1 MTDRCSL
8 AYNAG
13 EALLLGDCM
22 KATAIIP
29 AYNEATRIESVLSA
43 LASVPLVDEIIV
55 VDDGSQD
62 NTAEVAASYDG
73 ALVARLSHN
82 RGKGWAMH
90 EGVRLAKN
98 ETVVFLDADL
108 VGLTPKHVADLVA
121 PVLSNQADMT
131 VGQFLQGPPC
141 VACWMRFMPA
151 ISGQRAMQVSHF
163 LAVPRLA
170 TSGYGVEV
178 AITRYARKRRLRT
191 DYVPLPKL
199 THVIKEEKLG
209 FLRGLSARG
218 LMYLQMTR
226 SMLTNGY
233 QQLTQTTA
241 ERDQAGR

>member
-1 MTDRCSL
+1 LTDRCSL

-121 PVLSNQADMT
+121 PVL
-131 VGQFLQGPPC
+131 
-141 VACWMRFMPA
+141 
-151 ISGQRAMQVSHF
+151 QVSHF